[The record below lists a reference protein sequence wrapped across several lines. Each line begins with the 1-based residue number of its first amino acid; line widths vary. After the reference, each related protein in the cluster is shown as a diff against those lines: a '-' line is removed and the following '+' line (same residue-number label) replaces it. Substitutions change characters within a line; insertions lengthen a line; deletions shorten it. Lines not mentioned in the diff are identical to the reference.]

1 MAIFQPL
8 IKALIINAR
17 RSRGRYVTRA
27 AERLLPTETRLFLGL
42 FIRLSTA
49 GDKFYYIYWIDRSRC
64 VSISRRRCC
73 TRTIN
78 KIVSQ
83 YLLFGLKRK
92 KKKKRCTRKSP
103 PRIWMNIGMQERRGR
118 RRKSRT
124 LRGGSRC
131 GDKNLRR
138 DDLRNDDT
146 EPPSSPPL
154 SPTERADDNRFAGVN
169 Y

>member
-83 YLLFGLKRK
+83 YLLFGLKKKKIKNARVVCSSTNRK
-92 KKKKRCTRKSP
+92 KKKKIYTKVASSDMNEYRNAGEEGAAEKVTHITR
-103 PRIWMNIGMQERRGR
+103 RISVRR
-118 RRKSRT
+118 
-124 LRGGSRC
+124 
-131 GDKNLRR
+131 
-138 DDLRNDDT
+138 
-146 EPPSSPPL
+146 
-154 SPTERADDNRFAGVN
+154 
-169 Y
+169 